1 VEQVEMQVYK
11 FCTTWQSLNK
21 LYEEYAKSVNI
32 SYTSLIILIL
42 ITRVETCTQKLICE
56 QTFLPKQ
63 TVNSVITAFYRE
75 GYVELKE
82 LPTDRRNKTIHL
94 TEEGKKFADKIV
106 PKLREA
112 EYKAMES
119 LSPQQREDLLEG
131 IDIYYKAFRKTTTES

>member
-1 VEQVEMQVYK
+1 
-11 FCTTWQSLNK
+11 LNK